1 MKWIFFFYLLT
12 LGFRF
17 LLRWL
22 NLRHLERHG
31 AEIPPGFEGA
41 IDGQT
46 LSRSSAYIRAL
57 SRFGLWQMLAG
68 NLVLLAFLF
77 GGGLALYDRWIAALA
92 PSFVGGGVVFFLGL
106 QLSATVLS
114 LPFSFY
120 RTFVLEERYGFNA
133 TTVRLWLADF
143 LKSTLISVVILGGMT
158 VAALALIAASPQR
171 WWLAVW
177 ILFTLTS
184 LFLIF
189 LSPVLIE
196 PLFFKFETVQREP
209 LRQKIEGL
217 MRRTGLRVSRVLQV
231 DASRRS
237 RHSNAYFTGIGRVK
251 RIVLFDTLVEELD
264 DDEILAI
271 LAHEAG
277 HWRLGHIRKRLL
289 GGALLSL
296 AVCYGSFLLLGWKGL
311 PGLLGLEQASFFARV
326 VILGFLAR
334 LGAFFLTPA
343 ESYLSRRHERQADDY
358 AAVLSQNPG
367 ALASGLIKLSRNNLA
382 NLHPHPLYSAFYDSH
397 PPVVQRVAQLGAT
410 AKGRRASRKMKGG
423 K

>member
-1 MKWIFFFYLLT
+1 MIWILLLYLLT

-41 IDGQT
+41 VDGQT

-57 SRFGLWQMLAG
+57 SRLGLWQMLG
-68 NLVLLAFLF
+68 SNFVLLAFLF
-77 GGGLALYDRWIAALA
+77 GGGLALYDRWIADLA

-106 QLSATVLS
+106 QLSATVLT

-120 RTFVLEERYGFNA
+120 RTFVLEERFGFNA
-133 TTVRLWLADF
+133 TTARLWLADL
-143 LKSTLISVVILGGMT
+143 LKSTLISALILSGTGA
-158 VAALALIAASPQR
+158 AALALIAACPQR

-184 LFLIF
+184 LFLI
-189 LSPVLIE
+189 LVSPVLIE
-196 PLFFKFETVQREP
+196 PLFFKFEPVEREP

-217 MRRTGLRVSRVLQV
+217 TGRAGLRVSRVLQV

-251 RIVLFDTLVEELD
+251 RIVLFDTLVEEMD

-296 AVCYGSFLLLGWKGL
+296 VACYGGFRLLTWDGL
-311 PGLLGLEQASFFARV
+311 PGLVGLEQASFFARV

-334 LGAFFLTPA
+334 LAAFSIKPA

-358 AAVLSQNPG
+358 AAGLLQNPG
-367 ALASGLIKLSRNNLA
+367 ALASALVKLSRDNLS

-397 PPVVQRVAQLGAT
+397 PPVAQRVAQLGAT
-410 AKGRRASRKMKGG
+410 ARGRRASRKTRGG